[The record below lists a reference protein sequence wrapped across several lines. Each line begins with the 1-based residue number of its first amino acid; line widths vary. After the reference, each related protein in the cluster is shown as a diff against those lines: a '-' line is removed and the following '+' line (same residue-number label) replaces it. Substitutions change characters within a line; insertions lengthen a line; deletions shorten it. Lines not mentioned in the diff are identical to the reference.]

1 MKEIGTK
8 EEEQFLVTNI
18 NIGEGAFSK
27 VYIAFRKIDFLR
39 NKEKASK
46 ICAKILQISNPA

>member
-1 MKEIGTK
+1 VKEIGTK

-27 VYIAFRKIDFLR
+27 VYIAFRKIDFLK

-46 ICAKILQISNPA
+46 ICAKIL